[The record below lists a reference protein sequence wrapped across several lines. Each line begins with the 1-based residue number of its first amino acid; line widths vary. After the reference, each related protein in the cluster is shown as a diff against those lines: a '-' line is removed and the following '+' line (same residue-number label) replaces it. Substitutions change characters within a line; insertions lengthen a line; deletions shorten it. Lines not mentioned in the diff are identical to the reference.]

1 MPSTRTRPNDP
12 TLLILTSLA
21 SGEKHGYALL
31 QDIEQYAGVTLGP
44 GTLYGAIARLEER
57 GMIEPV
63 AESGR
68 RRPYRLT
75 GAGAQELKDALA
87 ELRAITDEGGRR
99 LAARASLLGASA

>member
-1 MPSTRTRPNDP
+1 MPSTRANDP

-31 QDIEQYAGVTLGP
+31 QDIEQFAGVTLGP
-44 GTLYGAIARLEER
+44 GTLYGAITRLEDQ
-57 GMIEPV
+57 GMIEPL

-75 GAGAQELKDALA
+75 ATGAEELRDHLA

-99 LAARASLLGASA
+99 LAARAALGASA